1 MSLPNIIQ
9 RLTEIYEI
17 YGNQHQDKLYEFI
30 DKELPERMKLHLQ
43 REHRREQLEQKSD
56 YYINNFLYNRGI
68 EYFYLPIANI
78 FVAYNGEITTP
89 ICENIILHEVLTG
102 ISSQKE
108 LMPWK
113 YKIKNLIMKQLKQ
126 QTIFQFIP
134 ESHTIQSVLAYFTPT
149 LFNTK
154 EESKYFLT
162 ILGDNILKKHSKL
175 IHLVDPRSKDFI
187 SSLQTHLY
195 PYFKNTYHLDT
206 TFKYKYHEHDYDRCR
221 ILTFNHAVATQTY
234 WETFV
239 KPHLLDIIS
248 VALHYSKR
256 FQCSDNYLLHHT
268 FNNEIYS
275 NIFYLKNHTEIDII
289 QHFIKEYI
297 VRVPKQSE
305 LVIRWKEL
313 YYVWKFF
320 LKEHHLPSIMFI
332 KQLRTLLNQQ
342 LECQSSTDIYPHI
355 TSPILSYVS
364 NIRRF
369 WHETITTDESDEF
382 EISELCNLYDLW
394 LKNEGLKKA
403 KIVNE
408 AVMISIVEHFYDII
422 VVNNKCIQNIKCIMW
437 NKQEDMKI
445 VLREL
450 KIRYKFSP
458 ELYERS
464 MISIYSDYCAGAPN
478 ILQHENI
485 VSKQYFSKYIC
496 QVIPEQYIKGNK
508 ISEQYWST

>member
-1 MSLPNIIQ
+1 MSLPKIIQ
-9 RLTEIYEI
+9 RLTEIYKT
-17 YGNQHQDKLYEFI
+17 YGKQHQEKLYEFI

-56 YYINNFLYNRGI
+56 YYINNFLHNRGI
-68 EYFYLPIANI
+68 EYFYLPISNI
-78 FVAYNGEITTP
+78 FVAYDGEVTTP

-108 LMPWK
+108 LTPWK
-113 YKIKNLIMKQLKQ
+113 YKIKNLMMKQLKQ

-134 ESHTIQSVLAYFTPT
+134 ESHTIQSVLAHFTPT

-175 IHLVDPRSKDFI
+175 IHLVDLRSKDFI

-206 TFKYKYHEHDYDRCR
+206 TFKYKYHEHNYKYCR
-221 ILTFNHAVATQTY
+221 ILTFSPAVAIHTY
-234 WETFV
+234 WATIV

-268 FNNEIYS
+268 FNTEIYN

-289 QHFIKEYI
+289 NHFIKEYI
-297 VRVPKQSE
+297 VKVPKQSG
-305 LVIRWKEL
+305 LIIRWKEL

-332 KQLRTLLNQQ
+332 RQLRNLLHQQ
-342 LECQSSTDIYPHI
+342 LEYESSVDVYLHI

-369 WHETITTDESDEF
+369 WNETITTGEPDEF
-382 EISELCNLYDLW
+382 EISELCGLYNLW

-408 AVMISIVEHFYDII
+408 AVMISIVEHFYDIT
-422 VVNNKCIQNIKCIMW
+422 VLNNKCIQNIKCIMW

-445 VLREL
+445 VMREL
-450 KIRYKFSP
+450 KIQYKFSP

-464 MISIYSDYCAGAPN
+464 ITSIYSDYCSQAPN

-496 QVIPEQYIKGNK
+496 QAIPEQYIKGNK
-508 ISEQYWST
+508 ISEHYWST